1 MKISISYPPLES
13 EKGIPLLSQNRQFQ
27 WFNNPTYIYPM
38 VPAYAATYLQSLGYE
53 LFWDDGIA
61 EEMTYQ
67 QWLDRLV
74 EQKPDLIAMESKTP
88 VIKRHWKIVD
98 EIKAKLPGSKVVLMG
113 DHVTGMPQE
122 SMNACSVDYV
132 LVGGDFDFAL
142 AELARFIEEGK
153 AAPHSV
159 WYRGDEGQPIQ
170 GLLSPPRPSLE
181 ELPMVDRE
189 LTNWR
194 IYSEKNG
201 NFKYLPGTYT
211 MAGRDCW
218 WGRCTFCSWTTL
230 FPGKVFASVSPNRLL
245 DEIGILIE
253 DYGVKEIF
261 DDTGCFPKGEWLR
274 EFCKGMIDRGYNK
287 KVVMGC
293 NMRVQALK
301 QEEWNLMGKANFR
314 FILIGLESMAQ
325 STLNRLDK
333 GIQIENIEKT
343 MRMAKKAGLEPHI
356 TTMVGY
362 PWETQKDAEATI
374 NFAKKLFVNGHID
387 SLQATI
393 VVPYP
398 GTPMFD
404 EAKKNGWLLTED
416 WDHYDMRESV
426 WKSEVGTEEV
436 KVFTQ
441 ELYKAALHP
450 RFIARKLAHVRSL
463 DDLKFLT
470 RAGAKVL
477 GHLRDFARA

>member
-1 MKISISYPPLES
+1 
-13 EKGIPLLSQNRQFQ
+13 
-27 WFNNPTYIYPM
+27 
-38 VPAYAATYLQSLGYE
+38 
-53 LFWDDGIA
+53 
-61 EEMTYQ
+61 
-67 QWLDRLV
+67 
-74 EQKPDLIAMESKTP
+74 
-88 VIKRHWKIVD
+88 
-98 EIKAKLPGSKVVLMG
+98 
-113 DHVTGMPQE
+113 
-122 SMNACSVDYV
+122 
-132 LVGGDFDFAL
+132 
-142 AELARFIEEGK
+142 
-153 AAPHSV
+153 
-159 WYRGDEGQPIQ
+159 
-170 GLLSPPRPSLE
+170 
-181 ELPMVDRE
+181 
-189 LTNWR
+189 
-194 IYSEKNG
+194 
-201 NFKYLPGTYT
+201 
-211 MAGRDCW
+211 
-218 WGRCTFCSWTTL
+218 
-230 FPGKVFASVSPNRLL
+230 
-245 DEIGILIE
+245 
-253 DYGVKEIF
+253 
-261 DDTGCFPKGEWLR
+261 
-274 EFCKGMIDRGYNK
+274 
-287 KVVMGC
+287 
-293 NMRVQALK
+293 
-301 QEEWNLMGKANFR
+301 
-314 FILIGLESMAQ
+314 
-325 STLNRLDK
+325 
-333 GIQIENIEKT
+333 